1 MFQSAEREAA
11 LESMHNSGEA
21 LRVDRDEAWDRVRRR
36 LRAELGDDVFSSWFG
51 RLDLVEV
58 IDGVAQLS
66 VPTRFLK
73 SWIQAHY
80 LDRVRTL
87 VSAECEGVSEINLFV
102 RSAQRPA
109 VRVATVENGAGGPRP
124 QPGMRSSEPKA
135 GHSAPSPERM
145 QPALA
150 DADGLQGSPLDR
162 RLTFSSF
169 LVGRS
174 NALAHAAGERVARIE
189 AGAPPLYNPLYV
201 HSAVGLGK
209 THLLQAVAHE
219 VIASGKRVIYLTA
232 DRFMYGFVAALK
244 AQTAIAFKERLR
256 GIDLLVIDDVQF
268 LQGKSIQQEF
278 CHTINALI
286 DAGRQVVIAADRA
299 PGELESLDERVRSRL
314 AGGLVVEM
322 GSLDEQLRIKIL
334 ETRIAAARV
343 HHQSF
348 EVSPAVVGYVA
359 RMITTNGRDLD
370 GAVNRL
376 LAHTTLS
383 GSSATVESAETA
395 IRDLVR
401 SREPKKVRIED
412 IQKLVATH
420 YNVSRADI
428 LSSRRSAGV
437 VKPRQIA
444 MYLSKQL
451 TLRSLPEIG
460 RRFGG
465 RDHTTVLHAVRKI
478 EGCVQADPS
487 LRDDVELLKR
497 MLQE

>member
-1 MFQSAEREAA
+1 MET
-11 LESMHNSGEA
+11 LK
-21 LRVDRDEAWDRVRRR
+21 VDREEAWDRVRRR
-36 LRAELGDDVFSSWFG
+36 LRAELGEDVFSSWFG
-51 RLDLVEV
+51 RLDLVEIV
-58 IDGVAQLS
+58 DGVAQLS

-87 VSAECEGVSEINLFV
+87 VTTECEGVAQINLFV

-109 VRVATVENGAGGPRP
+109 ARPAPLNENAAGVSAVKAQQPTTARASYDRPAGASTQTP
-124 QPGMRSSEPKA
+124 A
-135 GHSAPSPERM
+135 ERL
-145 QPALA
+145 QPAVA

-174 NALAHAAGERVARIE
+174 NALAHAAGERVSRIE
-189 AGAPPLYNPLYV
+189 PGAAPLYNPLYV

-209 THLLQAVAHE
+209 THLLQAIAHE
-219 VIASGKRVIYLTA
+219 VIAAGKRVIYLTA

-286 DAGRQVVIAADRA
+286 DAGRQVVIAADRPPA
-299 PGELESLDERVRSRL
+299 ELESLDERVRSRL

-322 GSLDEQLRIKIL
+322 GALDEQLRVKIL
-334 ETRIAAARV
+334 ETRIAAAKV
-343 HHQSF
+343 HHPSF
-348 EVSPAVVGYVA
+348 EVSPAVIGYVA
-359 RMITTNGRDLD
+359 RVITTNGRDLD

-383 GSSATVESAETA
+383 GSEPTVESAEAA

-478 EGCVQADPS
+478 EGCVQADPG
-487 LRDDVELLKR
+487 LREDVELLKR